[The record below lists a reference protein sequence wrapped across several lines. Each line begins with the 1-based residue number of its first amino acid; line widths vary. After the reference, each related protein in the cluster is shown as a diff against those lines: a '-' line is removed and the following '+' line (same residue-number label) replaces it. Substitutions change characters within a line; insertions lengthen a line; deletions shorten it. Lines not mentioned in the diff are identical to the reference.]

1 MLTIQSLLVTMPLK
15 EQQKDWL
22 HFNDKCVYSCA
33 PMREC
38 ILTCPDISSTCFGN
52 RGQSSLTRLN
62 TVYRKTCL
70 KESLEAEKQTLGQM
84 DSSHGN
90 ECSLERGTSKTI
102 SRKGKLR
109 SSKRW
114 LTPPKDSGAIKRHLH
129 WGISVWTLVWEES
142 SVCARITGIQ
152 LLLVLVRSFQL
163 SGLHVSWSLN
173 ETLHRW
179 CSISWLPCWSTTVW
193 SPSVSQLFLSCSPV
207 TWPKISLQQHLFQL
221 FNHHCNLLLFV
232 Y

>member
-1 MLTIQSLLVTMPLK
+1 MISVCIHVLP
-15 EQQKDWL
+15 
-22 HFNDKCVYSCA
+22 CVNA
-33 PMREC
+33 
-38 ILTCPDISSTCFGN
+38 SSHAQTYPVHVLETG
-52 RGQSSLTRLN
+52 GQSSLTRLN

-152 LLLVLVRSFQL
+152 LLRALVRSFQL
-163 SGLHVSWSLN
+163 SGLHVSWAFSEL
-173 ETLHRW
+173 LHRW
-179 CSISWLPCWSTTVW
+179 CSGGAALSHDLKYPFSNMYFFYCLITKPIISIVLIGYSLSITVR
-193 SPSVSQLFLSCSPV
+193 
-207 TWPKISLQQHLFQL
+207 
-221 FNHHCNLLLFV
+221 
-232 Y
+232 

>member
-1 MLTIQSLLVTMPLK
+1 MIAHTHSRALIYAYHTVPAGNHAIKRATK
-15 EQQKDWL
+15 K
-22 HFNDKCVYSCA
+22 NDCTLMISVCIHVLPCVNA
-33 PMREC
+33 
-38 ILTCPDISSTCFGN
+38 SSHAQTYPVHVLETG
-52 RGQSSLTRLN
+52 GQSSLTRLN

-152 LLLVLVRSFQL
+152 LLRALVRSFQL
-163 SGLHVSWSLN
+163 SGLHVSWAFSEL
-173 ETLHRW
+173 LHRW
-179 CSISWLPCWSTTVW
+179 CSGV
-193 SPSVSQLFLSCSPV
+193 
-207 TWPKISLQQHLFQL
+207 QQHLF
-221 FNHHCNLLLFV
+221 LLLFV
-232 Y
+232 N